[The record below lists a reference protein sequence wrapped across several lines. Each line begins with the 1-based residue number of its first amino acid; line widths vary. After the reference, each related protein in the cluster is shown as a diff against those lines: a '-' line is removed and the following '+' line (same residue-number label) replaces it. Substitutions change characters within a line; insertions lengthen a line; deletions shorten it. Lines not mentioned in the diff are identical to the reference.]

1 VTLPHGAAARR
12 QEVQMTPASGADQ
25 PAVEVE
31 EDGSEVVLDLPES
44 EATNGEAG
52 ADDSYSI
59 ESPDEALAATAG
71 DLDH

>member
-1 VTLPHGAAARR
+1 
-12 QEVQMTPASGADQ
+12 MTPASGADQ

-44 EATNGEAG
+44 EASSGEPG
-52 ADDSYSI
+52 ADDSYSV
-59 ESPDEALAATAG
+59 ESLDEAMAAATAG

>member
-1 VTLPHGAAARR
+1 
-12 QEVQMTPASGADQ
+12 MTPTSGADQ
-25 PAVEVE
+25 PAVEVQ

-44 EATNGEAG
+44 EASSGEPA

-59 ESPDEALAATAG
+59 ESLDEAMAAATAG

>member
-1 VTLPHGAAARR
+1 M
-12 QEVQMTPASGADQ
+12 QMPATFDADQ
-25 PAVEVE
+25 LAVEVE

-44 EATNGEAG
+44 EATNGEAA

-59 ESPDEALAATAG
+59 ESLDEAMAAAAAG

>member
-1 VTLPHGAAARR
+1 MQMPAAF
-12 QEVQMTPASGADQ
+12 EADQ
-25 PAVEVE
+25 PAAEVE

-44 EATNGEAG
+44 EATDGEAG

-59 ESPDEALAATAG
+59 ESLDEAMAAAAAG

>member
-1 VTLPHGAAARR
+1 
-12 QEVQMTPASGADQ
+12 MTPASGVDQ
-25 PAVEVE
+25 PTVEVE

-44 EATNGEAG
+44 EDPNGEAG

-59 ESPDEALAATAG
+59 EGLDEAMAAAIAG